1 MTGRIWDGQSMAF
14 DEAYQILM
22 DLSILTDPGK
32 GDLGKNKGQ
41 NPRAGWFN
49 KYLQTGKSDHE
60 TKNNG
65 AFGGLNVPM
74 VGSTWVGNLHP
85 IPGIELL
92 QGKRGDH
99 GCMAKARLFIGT
111 GGVIQPHQTTDLDGM
126 EVSYM
131 WIEIPEEVSAWVL
144 HSHIFDISTDMHVP
158 DCLYIRYMFAV
169 GLYPPSITRL
179 V

>member
-1 MTGRIWDGQSMAF
+1 MSVWSLYIHPLHRIVSHPITRLNPREVQVAREVGMTGRIWDGQSMVF

-74 VGSTWVGNLHP
+74 VG
-85 IPGIELL
+85 
-92 QGKRGDH
+92 
-99 GCMAKARLFIGT
+99 
-111 GGVIQPHQTTDLDGM
+111 
-126 EVSYM
+126 
-131 WIEIPEEVSAWVL
+131 
-144 HSHIFDISTDMHVP
+144 
-158 DCLYIRYMFAV
+158 
-169 GLYPPSITRL
+169 
-179 V
+179 